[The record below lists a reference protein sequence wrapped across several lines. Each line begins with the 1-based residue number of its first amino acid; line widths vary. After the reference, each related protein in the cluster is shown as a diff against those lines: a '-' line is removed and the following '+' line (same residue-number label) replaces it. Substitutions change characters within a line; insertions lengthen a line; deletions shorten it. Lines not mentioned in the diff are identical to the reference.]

1 MEAAMRKITLLSLAL
16 VLLLALVAVPAAS
29 SQARLDVGFFAPRGV
44 GVSGG
49 GDINTAMANWPFIP
63 IPDIGIYYQGDVGP
77 LKLGIGARGFSAL
90 IETFAWPNAYA
101 ELNVGP
107 LAIEAQ
113 FGGGLFAMFGLAGTD
128 FVAGKAF
135 IPDLSAWFKLGKKGV
150 IRLGGGAMGV
160 YIPDVTNNTMP
171 FLIYFGGKAAIML

>member
-1 MEAAMRKITLLSLAL
+1 MAI
-16 VLLLALVAVPAAS
+16 LLALVAVPALG
-29 SQARLDVGFFAPRGV
+29 SQARLDLGFFAPRGV
-44 GVSGG
+44 GVSGDS
-49 GDINTAMANWPFIP
+49 DINAAMADWPFIP

-77 LKLGIGARGFSAL
+77 LKLGIGARGFSA
-90 IETFAWPNAYA
+90 IVETFAWPNAYA
-101 ELNVGP
+101 EFNIGP
-107 LAIEAQ
+107 LALEAQ

-128 FVAGKAF
+128 FATGKVF

-160 YIPDVTNNTMP
+160 YVPDVVGDTMP